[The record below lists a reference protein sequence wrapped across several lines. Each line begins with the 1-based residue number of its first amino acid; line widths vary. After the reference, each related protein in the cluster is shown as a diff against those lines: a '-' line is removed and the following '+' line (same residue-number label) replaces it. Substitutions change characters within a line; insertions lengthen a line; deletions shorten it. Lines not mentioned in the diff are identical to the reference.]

1 VESAFYK
8 SILDSI
14 QDGVYFVD
22 TERRITYWSRGAE
35 RISGYTS
42 AEMEGSCCADNLLRH
57 INGAGVQLCFGSCPL
72 VQTLRDGQPREDEV
86 YLHHK
91 QGHRVP
97 VAVRISP
104 MRGAHG
110 EIIGAVEVFTD
121 LSARNSMLCDLNEL
135 KSQSLRD
142 PLTCLGNRRAAEEE
156 FHRRSRELQRYRTPF
171 GLFFVDVDRFK
182 AINDAHGH
190 EMGDKALIML
200 SKTLQ
205 SALRGVDTVCRWG
218 GEEFLVIVPKVDA
231 ATFERVGERMRRFV
245 AASTLP
251 IPDGEISLTVSIG
264 GAMARPEDT
273 VESLTARADAM
284 MYKAK
289 SAGRNCCA
297 LDNST
302 RDDAGARP
310 GSAKA

>member
-1 VESAFYK
+1 VESVFYK

-35 RISGYTS
+35 RISGYTC
-42 AEMEGSCCADNLLRH
+42 AEVEGKSCADNLLWH
-57 INGAGVQLCFGSCPL
+57 INGAGVQLCYGACPL
-72 VQTLRDGQPREDEV
+72 AQTLRDGQPREDEV
-86 YLHHK
+86 FLHHK

-121 LSARNSMLCDLNEL
+121 LSTRNSLLCDLNEL

-142 PLTCLGNRRAAEEE
+142 PLTCLGNRRAAGEE
-156 FHRRSRELQRYRTPF
+156 FHRRSRELQRYQTPF
-171 GLFFVDVDRFK
+171 GLFFVDVDHFK

-190 EMGDKALIML
+190 EMGDKALVML

-231 ATFERVGERMRRFV
+231 ATFERVAERMRRFV
-245 AASTLP
+245 AASALP
-251 IPDGEISLTVSIG
+251 TPGGEISLTVSIG
-264 GAMARPEDT
+264 GAMAWPDDT
-273 VESLTARADAM
+273 LESLAARADAM

-289 SAGRNCCA
+289 NAGRNCCA

-302 RDDAGARP
+302 RSEAAPRP
-310 GSAKA
+310 GATA

>member
-1 VESAFYK
+1 VEPEFYK
-8 SILDSI
+8 SILDTI

-22 TERRITYWSRGAE
+22 TERRITYWNRGAE
-35 RISGYTS
+35 RISGYTC
-42 AEMEGSCCADNLLRH
+42 AEMEGKSCADNLLRH
-57 INGAGVQLCFGSCPL
+57 INGAGVQLCFGLCPL
-72 VQTLRDGQPREDEV
+72 AQTLRDGQPREDEV
-86 YLHHK
+86 FLHHK

-121 LSARNSMLCDLNEL
+121 LSSRNSIMSELNEL

-156 FHRRSRELQRYRTPF
+156 FHRRCRELQRYQMPF

-182 AINDAHGH
+182 AVNDTYGH
-190 EMGDKALIML
+190 EVGDKALIML

-205 SALRGVDTVCRWG
+205 SSLRGVDTVCRWG

-251 IPDGEISLTVSIG
+251 TPGGEITLTVSIG
-264 GAMARPEDT
+264 GAMARPDDT
-273 VESLTARADAM
+273 LESLTARADAM

-289 SAGRNCCA
+289 SSGRNCCA

-302 RDDAGARP
+302 RDAAGEQP
-310 GSAKA
+310 GSATA